1 MGRAFAS
8 PGAGLAAFETTNII
22 ADPEHRSPKL
32 SVDREVITLG
42 GGCFWCVE
50 AVFTNLRG
58 VEQVVSGY
66 SGGASPDPS
75 YDDVCSGATGHAEVV
90 QVTFDPKVVS
100 LRELLRIFFTLHD
113 PTTKDRQGNDVGT
126 QYRSIVLYRDGA
138 QKVAAEEVIKEME
151 SSKVWDDDIV
161 TELKPFEAF
170 YKAEDYHQDYYRK
183 HPLQPYCLVVI
194 RPKVA
199 KLRKTYLEMLKTA

>member
-8 PGAGLAAFETTNII
+8 PGAGPAAFETTNII
-22 ADPEHRSPKL
+22 ADPEHRFPNL
-32 SVDREVITLG
+32 SLDREVITLG
-42 GGCFWCVE
+42 GGCFWCIE
-50 AVFTNLRG
+50 AVFLNVRG

-75 YDDVCSGATGHAEVV
+75 YDDVCTGATGHAEVV

-126 QYRSIVLYRDGA
+126 QYRSIVLYRDEA
-138 QKVAAEEVIKEME
+138 QKVAAEEVIKEIE